1 MTGGTDFSE
10 ESMRKLVLASGS
22 PRRKRFFEMMGW
34 PFEVLV
40 PGTEERAREN
50 EAPCDYTRRNAEE
63 KAAAALAM
71 TADADEAVVVAADTI
86 VVQGNR
92 ILEKPKDEEE
102 AARMLRALSGHTHQV
117 MSGVCVMDRQR
128 KSSQTVITEVQFKEL
143 SDAEIRAYIQ
153 TGEPMDKAG
162 AYGIQGHAAYMVRAI
177 RGSYTNVVGLPL
189 TETVEMLREFGF

>member
-1 MTGGTDFSE
+1 
-10 ESMRKLVLASGS
+10 MRKLVLASGS

-102 AARMLRALSGHTHQV
+102 AARMLGALSGHTHQV

>member
-1 MTGGTDFSE
+1 
-10 ESMRKLVLASGS
+10 MRKLVLASGS
-22 PRRKRFFEMMGW
+22 PRRKQFFEMMGW
-34 PFEVLV
+34 PFEILV
-40 PGTEERAREN
+40 PGTEERAKEH
-50 EAPCDYTRRNAEE
+50 EAPSDYTRRNAEE

-71 TADADEAVVVAADTI
+71 AADGEETVVVAADTI
-86 VVQGNR
+86 VVQDNR

-117 MSGVCVMDRQR
+117 MSGVCVMDGRR
-128 KSSQTVITEVQFKEL
+128 KTSQTVVTEVQFKEL
-143 SDAEIRAYIQ
+143 SDEEIRAYIR

>member
-1 MTGGTDFSE
+1 
-10 ESMRKLVLASGS
+10 MRKLVLASGS

-34 PFEVLV
+34 PFEILV

-50 EAPCDYTRRNAEE
+50 EAPSDYTRRNAEE
-63 KAAAALAM
+63 KAAAALAL
-71 TADADEAVVVAADTI
+71 AGDADGTVVVAADTI

-92 ILEKPKDEEE
+92 ILEKPKDEAE
-102 AARMLRALSGHTHQV
+102 AGRMLRALSGHVHHV

-128 KSSQTVITEVQFKEL
+128 KLSQTVITEVQFKEL
-143 SDAEIRAYIQ
+143 SDEEILAYIR